1 MAGALL
7 PEVFLRAI
15 GSDGLA
21 MSGAKLYFY
30 LTGTTTPTNT
40 YTSSTLGTPNANPVV
55 ADSGGLFAAI
65 YLDPAVTYRVI
76 LKTSGGTTIQDI
88 DPYASAV
95 VPVEASAGEVTA
107 GTATTVFISPR
118 RAGAGGVT
126 LIGYTPANLAGDT
139 FTGDVK
145 LNFTPSVLASN
156 SVGFRG
162 VPLTTKNSSSTLD
175 IAAYGGGWLHDNST
189 AYAWTIPQNSDVAFP
204 VGTTIVLVN
213 MGSGAITITKGTGVT
228 SLRIAGSSTDGN
240 KTLAQYGMATLY
252 QWKANEWLIS
262 GTGLS

>member
-139 FTGDVK
+139 FTGAVK
-145 LNFTPSVLASN
+145 MSGTPATLGTTDL
-156 SVGFRG
+156 GFRG
-162 VPLTTKNSSSTLD
+162 VPLTTHDATYTFVIDDAGKG
-175 IAAYGGGWLHDNST
+175 ALHTSGSAHT
-189 AYAWTIPQNSDVAFP
+189 WTIPP
-204 VGTTIVLVN
+204 VGTVAYPAGSTIVLVN
-213 MGSGAITITKGTGVT
+213 TGGGAVTIARGAGVA
-228 SLRIAGSSTDGN
+228 LRIAGSSTDGS
-240 KTLAQYGMATLY
+240 KTLAQYGIATLFMPVSDSWY
-252 QWKANEWLIS
+252 IS
-262 GTGLS
+262 GAGVS